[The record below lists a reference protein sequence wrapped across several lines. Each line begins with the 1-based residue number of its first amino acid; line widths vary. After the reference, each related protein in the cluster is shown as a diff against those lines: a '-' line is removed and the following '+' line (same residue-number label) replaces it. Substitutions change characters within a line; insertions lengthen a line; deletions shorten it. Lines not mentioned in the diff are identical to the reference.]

1 MSTCEHV
8 GFFYAHRY
16 HLADVGKVIAI
27 YETHSTARYLIRHS
41 GCHPEQ
47 YSNASAGLNHLL
59 EQRVWQP
66 FFSAIALTSVSYMKK
81 KLTAGANSLPAVHE
95 INFVSKIRELVNRS
109 LPSECQIQT
118 TQDAWYVGA
127 IGALCVTFLFP
138 PAVAVAAY
146 CVYRAKKEGG
156 GR

>member
-1 MSTCEHV
+1 MYPHENLSVT
-8 GFFYAHRY
+8 AKLKHR
-16 HLADVGKVIAI
+16 
-27 YETHSTARYLIRHS
+27 
-41 GCHPEQ
+41 
-47 YSNASAGLNHLL
+47 
-59 EQRVWQP
+59 
-66 FFSAIALTSVSYMKK
+66 MKK
-81 KLTAGANSLPAVHE
+81 ELTAGTKTFPAAHE
-95 INFVSKIRELVNRS
+95 MNFAGKLRELVNRT

-156 GR
+156 ER